1 VAEVEFNMDSIGS
14 SMRTAQE
21 LHLGRA
27 SDKDTD
33 MHMKRVLI
41 ASDDAHTRAWA
52 RSALDALDVTLYD
65 CAGSELSIRLGA
77 DEVDLVVIDGGRA
90 PGPLVQL
97 VEKATTGGL
106 ETRLLL
112 IVESSS
118 LGHLRLPTRMNADFL
133 VRGASS
139 EEVAARARTLL
150 WPGEEADSQ
159 ELLRIDRLTIN
170 LATYQAYLEG
180 TPIDFT
186 YLEYALFSFLVTHP
200 NRAYS
205 REVLLQRVWGTNYYG
220 GSRTV
225 DVHVRRVRSKIGP
238 ELGKRLETVRNVGYL
253 WNG

>member
-1 VAEVEFNMDSIGS
+1 
-14 SMRTAQE
+14 
-21 LHLGRA
+21 
-27 SDKDTD
+27 

-52 RSALDALDVTLYD
+52 RSALDALDVTMTE
-65 CAGSELSIRLGA
+65 CAGSELASRLSA
-77 DEVDLVVIDGGRA
+77 DEVDLVVIDGGRDPEA
-90 PGPLVQL
+90 LVHL
-97 VEKATTGGL
+97 VEQAMNGGF
-106 ETRLLL
+106 ETRLFLL
-112 IVESSS
+112 VEAAA
-118 LGHLRLPTRMNADFL
+118 LANLRMPTRTGADFL

-139 EEVAARARTLL
+139 EELAARARTLL
-150 WPGEEADSQ
+150 WPGEEAGSQ

-186 YLEYALFSFLVTHP
+186 YLEYALFAFLVTHP

-205 REVLLQRVWGTNYYG
+205 REVLLRRVWGSDYYG

-225 DVHVRRVRSKIGP
+225 DVHIRRVRAKIGP